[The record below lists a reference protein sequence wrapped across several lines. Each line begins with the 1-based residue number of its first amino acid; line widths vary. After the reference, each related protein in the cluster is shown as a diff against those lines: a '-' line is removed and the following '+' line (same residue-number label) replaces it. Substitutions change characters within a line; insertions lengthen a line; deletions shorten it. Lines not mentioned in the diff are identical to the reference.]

1 MYSYEEKNGQFII
14 FRNNEQ
20 RMLVP
25 KENTAEKLC
34 IELNLA
40 ENTGFNKVV
49 NQLAQAQRL
58 VKQGFILVEVET
70 EIHRQLTVISPDNVI
85 FVYMF
90 NEEANEDQYFTSDLS
105 LVLTKKREFKF
116 HRTLQ

>member
-1 MYSYEEKNGQFII
+1 MYHYDKKDGQFVVL
-14 FRNNEQ
+14 RDKEQ
-20 RMLVP
+20 RMIVP
-25 KENTAEKLC
+25 KEETAQKLC

-40 ENTGFNKVV
+40 ENTGFNMVV

-58 VKQGFILVEVET
+58 VKQGFILVEVGS

-105 LVLTKKREFKF
+105 LVLTKKREFEF